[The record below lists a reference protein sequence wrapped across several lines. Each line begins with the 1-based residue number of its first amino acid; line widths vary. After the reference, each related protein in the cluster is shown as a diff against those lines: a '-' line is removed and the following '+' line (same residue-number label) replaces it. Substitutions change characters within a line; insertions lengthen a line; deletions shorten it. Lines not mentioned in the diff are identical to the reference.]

1 MRRTMPKDSRV
12 GWLLPSCYDVLQ
24 RANENVRAGNKQVET
39 MGESLVGLL
48 TKRPLFL
55 ALEEQI

>member
-1 MRRTMPKDSRV
+1 MPKDSRV